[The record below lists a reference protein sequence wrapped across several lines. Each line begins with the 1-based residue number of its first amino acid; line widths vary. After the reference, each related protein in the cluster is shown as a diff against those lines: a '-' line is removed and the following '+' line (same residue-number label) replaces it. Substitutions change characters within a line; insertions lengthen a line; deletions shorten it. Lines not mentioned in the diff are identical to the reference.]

1 MTYGDQRR
9 SANAAFFQNFANDP
23 KMTEEQKREAIRAH
37 YKSQKPADQ
46 VFRQQ
51 QKNENKTETENIRS
65 EVPSSADTV
74 TS

>member
-1 MTYGDQRR
+1 VQ
-9 SANAAFFQNFANDP
+9 NAAFFQNFANDP

-65 EVPSSADTV
+65 EVRRQRIP
-74 TS
+74 